1 MFGKHWI
8 TFNNMFMHLL
18 FDLFQIM
25 NHINCCWKKE
35 LFGFAKLKKIK
46 QYMLQCCAIY
56 KKV

>member
-25 NHINCCWKKE
+25 DSIHCCWKKE
-35 LFGFAKLKKIK
+35 LFGFEKLK
-46 QYMLQCCAIY
+46 
-56 KKV
+56 

>member
-18 FDLFQIM
+18 NVFDLFQIM

-35 LFGFAKLKKIK
+35 
-46 QYMLQCCAIY
+46 
-56 KKV
+56 